1 MKGIKPTLMA
11 TMLAFLSIS
20 TTACATESQM
30 RASMNIQN
38 TTLWQLIEALTVPPL
53 FLPDTIK
60 RVFPVEF
67 SERGNNGYFSFHE
80 GGPLHLAD
88 QVLIKKVTVSIKN
101 ADGVIRSLV
110 LNLAPSGAC
119 VTRRDLHA
127 HYPNTEITGAP
138 RGGSL
143 DEETVWTV
151 LEPWARLSFGFK
163 EKNPDCLAT
172 VGIGRND
179 PFPTPPSP

>member
-1 MKGIKPTLMA
+1 
-11 TMLAFLSIS
+11 
-20 TTACATESQM
+20 
-30 RASMNIQN
+30 MNIQN
-38 TTLWQLIEALTVPPL
+38 TTLWELIEALTVPPL

-67 SERGNNGYFSFHE
+67 SERGNNGSFSFYE

-88 QVLIKKVTVSIKN
+88 HVLIKKVRLSIRRSN
-101 ADGVIRSLV
+101 GVIRSLV
-110 LNLAPSGAC
+110 LYPVPDSVC
-119 VTRRDLHA
+119 VTLDDVHA
-127 HYPNTEITGAP
+127 HYPDTEITGAP

-143 DEETVWTV
+143 EEETVWTV

-179 PFPTPPSP
+179 PPPAPA

>member
-1 MKGIKPTLMA
+1 
-11 TMLAFLSIS
+11 
-20 TTACATESQM
+20 
-30 RASMNIQN
+30 MNIQN
-38 TTLWQLIEALTVPPL
+38 TTLWQLIKALTVPPL

-67 SERGNNGYFSFHE
+67 SECQRTASFSFYE

-88 QVLIKKVTVSIKN
+88 RVMIKKVTLSIKN

-110 LNLAPSGAC
+110 LNLAPGGAC
-119 VTRRDLHA
+119 VTRSDLHA

-143 DEETVWTV
+143 DEETVLTV

-172 VGIGRND
+172 IGIGRND
-179 PFPTPPSP
+179 QSPNSSSP